1 MKKILFFIVLLLEVP
16 CLGNAYAYL
25 TKITYDSAATQRAGK
40 MPFTITIQSSD
51 KEVKVALKN
60 GESVGLNKNSLINP
74 IEKLKNKGRVY
85 SLNELNSFS
94 FTIPWQGWD
103 GDATVHVK
111 VMRGN
116 ELISQMDLQDR
127 NSTIKVIGV
136 KNVVSENISKM
147 RNRVICNM
155 HYDAVRERNI
165 DKCAKKDIDCSL
177 NLELTVDPITG
188 SLSVTKHN
196 AYECDDADQHNRI
209 HEE

>member
-1 MKKILFFIVLLLEVP
+1 MKKMLFFLILLMEIQ
-16 CLGNAYAYL
+16 CFGNAYAYL
-25 TKITYDSAATQRAGK
+25 TKITYDSSATQRAGK
-40 MPFTITIQSSD
+40 VPFTITLQSSD

-60 GESVGLNKNSLINP
+60 GGSVGLNKSDFVNAA
-74 IEKLKNKGRVY
+74 EKVNNKGRIY
-85 SLNELNSFS
+85 TLDELKSFS
-94 FTIPWQGWD
+94 IIVPWQGWD

-136 KNVVSENISKM
+136 KNVATENISKM
-147 RNRVICNM
+147 RNREICNM
-155 HYDAVRERNI
+155 HYDAVRERSI
-165 DKCAKKDIDCSL
+165 DKCTKKNIDCSL

-188 SLSVTKHN
+188 VITVTKHN

-209 HEE
+209 HEG